1 MGPAGQ
7 TSYEDTVL
15 SDAVNKTVSES
26 SNIKH
31 RFPVEHQGD
40 YEGSISFYAFEED
53 YIELKDIETGII
65 NLKKKETEK
74 LTATAD
80 EQADIRG
87 NDVAL
92 TDIKPRKFKGDPKGA
107 VSLYLPASLQF
118 ADGIEYSNTAIG
130 ARGALA
136 EQGIANSGSAGAIM
150 ASLGDLP
157 LLDIMKNGVT
167 GPAGQL
173 ALQRVLGK
181 TPIVGGENIQNV
193 AALTSGLTLNPNS
206 RSLLRGVNTRTFRF
220 TFNLIPTS
228 VDESRAIRNIIKF
241 FRSAMYPDDIGGN
254 DVALTDI
261 KPRKFK
267 GDPKGAVSLYLPAS
281 LQFAD
286 GIEYSNT
293 AIGAR
298 GALAEQGIA
307 NSGSAGAIMA
317 SLGDL
322 PLLDI
327 MKNGVTG
334 PAGQLALQRVLGKT
348 PIVGGENIQNV
359 AALTS
364 GLTLNPNS
372 RSLLRGVNT
381 RTFRF
386 TFNLIPTSVDESRAI
401 RNIIKFFRSAMYPDD
416 IGGKQ
421 GATIGYKFP
430 HKFIIKMRYKKKTV
444 ATGILPCF
452 LENFETNYNP
462 NTMGMMSDGSFPEIN
477 ISMGFREERTLRKK
491 DIDGGY

>member
-15 SDAVNKTVSES
+15 SDAVNKIVSES
-26 SNIKH
+26 SNIKL
-31 RFPVEHQGD
+31 RFPLEHQGD

-53 YIELKDIETGII
+53 YIELKNIETAIKNI
-65 NLKKKETEK
+65 DKKRTAK

-80 EQADIRG
+80 DQADFSGKDITI
-87 NDVAL
+87 

-107 VSLYLPASLQF
+107 VSLYLPSSLQF

-136 EQGIANSGSAGAIM
+136 EQAIANSGAAGAIA

-157 LLDIMKNGVT
+157 ILDILKNGVT

-181 TPIVGGENIQNV
+181 TPVVGGENLQNV

-220 TFNLIPTS
+220 TFNLIPAS
-228 VDESRAIRNIIKF
+228 VDESRSIRNIIKF
-241 FRSAMYPDDIGGN
+241 FRSAMYP
-254 DVALTDI
+254 
-261 KPRKFK
+261 
-267 GDPKGAVSLYLPAS
+267 
-281 LQFAD
+281 
-286 GIEYSNT
+286 E
-293 AIGAR
+293 
-298 GALAEQGIA
+298 
-307 NSGSAGAIMA
+307 
-317 SLGDL
+317 
-322 PLLDI
+322 
-327 MKNGVTG
+327 
-334 PAGQLALQRVLGKT
+334 
-348 PIVGGENIQNV
+348 
-359 AALTS
+359 
-364 GLTLNPNS
+364 
-372 RSLLRGVNT
+372 
-381 RTFRF
+381 
-386 TFNLIPTSVDESRAI
+386 
-401 RNIIKFFRSAMYPDD
+401 D

-491 DIDGGY
+491 DIEGGY

>member
-1 MGPAGQ
+1 MGPVGQ

-26 SNIKH
+26 SNIKL

-53 YIELKDIETGII
+53 YIELKDIETGIL

-74 LTATAD
+74 KTATAD
-80 EQADIRG
+80 EQADFNADG
-87 NDVAL
+87 PEV

-107 VSLYLPASLQF
+107 VSLYLPSSLQF

-136 EQGIANSGSAGAIM
+136 EQAIANSGSAGAIA

-157 LLDIMKNGVT
+157 LLDIMRNGVT

-228 VDESRAIRNIIKF
+228 ADESR
-241 FRSAMYPDDIGGN
+241 S
-254 DVALTDI
+254 
-261 KPRKFK
+261 
-267 GDPKGAVSLYLPAS
+267 
-281 LQFAD
+281 
-286 GIEYSNT
+286 
-293 AIGAR
+293 
-298 GALAEQGIA
+298 
-307 NSGSAGAIMA
+307 
-317 SLGDL
+317 
-322 PLLDI
+322 
-327 MKNGVTG
+327 
-334 PAGQLALQRVLGKT
+334 
-348 PIVGGENIQNV
+348 
-359 AALTS
+359 
-364 GLTLNPNS
+364 
-372 RSLLRGVNT
+372 
-381 RTFRF
+381 
-386 TFNLIPTSVDESRAI
+386 I

-430 HKFIIKMRYKKKTV
+430 HKFIIKMRYKKKKV

>member
-26 SNIKH
+26 SNTKL
-31 RFPVEHQGD
+31 RFPIEHQGD
-40 YEGSISFYAFEED
+40 YEGSITFYAFEED
-53 YIELKDIETGII
+53 YIELKDVEQGII

-80 EQADIRG
+80 EEADIRG
-87 NDVAL
+87 SDPAV

-107 VSLYLPASLQF
+107 VSLYLPSSLQF

-136 EQGIANSGSAGAIM
+136 EQVVANSGSINSGLLAT
-150 ASLGDLP
+150 LGDLP
-157 LLDIMKNGVT
+157 LLDILKNGAT

-181 TPIVGGENIQNV
+181 TPIVGGENLQNV

-228 VDESRAIRNIIKF
+228 ADESRSIRNIIKF
-241 FRSAMYPDDIGGN
+241 FRSAMYPDDIGG
-254 DVALTDI
+254 
-261 KPRKFK
+261 R
-267 GDPKGAVSLYLPAS
+267 
-281 LQFAD
+281 
-286 GIEYSNT
+286 
-293 AIGAR
+293 
-298 GALAEQGIA
+298 
-307 NSGSAGAIMA
+307 
-317 SLGDL
+317 
-322 PLLDI
+322 
-327 MKNGVTG
+327 
-334 PAGQLALQRVLGKT
+334 
-348 PIVGGENIQNV
+348 
-359 AALTS
+359 
-364 GLTLNPNS
+364 
-372 RSLLRGVNT
+372 
-381 RTFRF
+381 
-386 TFNLIPTSVDESRAI
+386 
-401 RNIIKFFRSAMYPDD
+401 
-416 IGGKQ
+416 Q

-430 HKFIIKMRYKKKTV
+430 HKFIIKMRYKRKSV

-491 DIDGGY
+491 DIEGGY

>member
-181 TPIVGGENIQNV
+181 I
-193 AALTSGLTLNPNS
+193 
-206 RSLLRGVNTRTFRF
+206 
-220 TFNLIPTS
+220 
-228 VDESRAIRNIIKF
+228 
-241 FRSAMYPDDIGGN
+241 
-254 DVALTDI
+254 
-261 KPRKFK
+261 
-267 GDPKGAVSLYLPAS
+267 
-281 LQFAD
+281 
-286 GIEYSNT
+286 
-293 AIGAR
+293 
-298 GALAEQGIA
+298 
-307 NSGSAGAIMA
+307 
-317 SLGDL
+317 
-322 PLLDI
+322 
-327 MKNGVTG
+327 
-334 PAGQLALQRVLGKT
+334 

>member
-1 MGPAGQ
+1 M
-7 TSYEDTVL
+7 
-15 SDAVNKTVSES
+15 
-26 SNIKH
+26 
-31 RFPVEHQGD
+31 EHQGD

-193 AALTSGLTLNPNS
+193 AA
-206 RSLLRGVNTRTFRF
+206 
-220 TFNLIPTS
+220 
-228 VDESRAIRNIIKF
+228 
-241 FRSAMYPDDIGGN
+241 
-254 DVALTDI
+254 
-261 KPRKFK
+261 
-267 GDPKGAVSLYLPAS
+267 
-281 LQFAD
+281 
-286 GIEYSNT
+286 
-293 AIGAR
+293 
-298 GALAEQGIA
+298 
-307 NSGSAGAIMA
+307 
-317 SLGDL
+317 
-322 PLLDI
+322 
-327 MKNGVTG
+327 
-334 PAGQLALQRVLGKT
+334 
-348 PIVGGENIQNV
+348 
-359 AALTS
+359 
-364 GLTLNPNS
+364 
-372 RSLLRGVNT
+372 
-381 RTFRF
+381 
-386 TFNLIPTSVDESRAI
+386 
-401 RNIIKFFRSAMYPDD
+401 
-416 IGGKQ
+416 
-421 GATIGYKFP
+421 
-430 HKFIIKMRYKKKTV
+430 
-444 ATGILPCF
+444 
-452 LENFETNYNP
+452 
-462 NTMGMMSDGSFPEIN
+462 
-477 ISMGFREERTLRKK
+477 
-491 DIDGGY
+491 

>member
-53 YIELKDIETGII
+53 YIELKDIQIGVKKL
-65 NLKKKETEK
+65 NKKETEK
-74 LTATAD
+74 NTATAD
-80 EQADIRG
+80 EQADFSG

-107 VSLYLPASLQF
+107 VSLYLPSSLQF

-136 EQGIANSGSAGAIM
+136 EQVIANSGSFNSGLLAT
-150 ASLGDLP
+150 LGDLP
-157 LLDIMKNGVT
+157 LLDIMKNGAT

-181 TPIVGGENIQNV
+181 TPIVGGENLQNV

-228 VDESRAIRNIIKF
+228 VDESR
-241 FRSAMYPDDIGGN
+241 S
-254 DVALTDI
+254 
-261 KPRKFK
+261 
-267 GDPKGAVSLYLPAS
+267 
-281 LQFAD
+281 
-286 GIEYSNT
+286 
-293 AIGAR
+293 
-298 GALAEQGIA
+298 
-307 NSGSAGAIMA
+307 
-317 SLGDL
+317 
-322 PLLDI
+322 
-327 MKNGVTG
+327 
-334 PAGQLALQRVLGKT
+334 
-348 PIVGGENIQNV
+348 
-359 AALTS
+359 
-364 GLTLNPNS
+364 
-372 RSLLRGVNT
+372 
-381 RTFRF
+381 
-386 TFNLIPTSVDESRAI
+386 I